1 MPHFVNF
8 VRILPLFL
16 LNVNDFYI
24 YVVLVAH
31 YIYIGFMHQQ
41 KKLDIMT
48 EHSEII
54 DEFIKKKVFFIDK
67 FNNSAS
73 IY

>member
-31 YIYIGFMHQQ
+31 YIYW
-41 KKLDIMT
+41 
-48 EHSEII
+48 
-54 DEFIKKKVFFIDK
+54 VY
-67 FNNSAS
+67 AS
-73 IY
+73 VKET